1 MNKGLKF
8 LKNNEGEIMTY
19 FISFLILF
27 IPLKDMIAEYTI
39 NYVKMIPDIF
49 IIIMFIYILV
59 TRKQNI
65 KMDKTDIVVLIFII
79 FSFITSVLLNKR
91 NMISYIFEI
100 RALFLYYSLYYSLKH
115 IDKKNVNYDKLL
127 NVLEFMIILLSVF
140 AIIEKIFNKTILF
153 PHNWAMSITSP
164 NNFPRVYSLLKNPN
178 TFAFFNFLS
187 FVILTLNYKKCNKT
201 LFVFILCLIFN
212 NLWFCS
218 SRSTLLIMGTYCI
231 LMLILNYKKI
241 FNKINVKICL
251 CVVLLSFAL
260 ISSTSSLTS
269 YLNVEFVRNNSTQM
283 NPDTVQDEPQK
294 PDKNQNDKIPN
305 SSNQQENING
315 NGDNKQDTVI
325 IEPEKKGS
333 LLLRIK
339 NVLNG
344 KQFINSKIDG
354 RLYKISKGI
363 QIFKDNMFIGSGFG
377 TYGDAA
383 SLTFMSKD
391 VYKQYKI
398 PSRFYAD
405 NFYMV
410 ILVETG
416 ILGILQ
422 FTIWMLFLFQKIWN
436 CKYKVISLCSVLLF
450 GFFTNVFEIQIVNL
464 LLILILMMNNTKLK
478 S

>member
-187 FVILTLNYKKCNKT
+187 FV
-201 LFVFILCLIFN
+201 
-212 NLWFCS
+212 
-218 SRSTLLIMGTYCI
+218 M
-231 LMLILNYKKI
+231 
-241 FNKINVKICL
+241 

-325 IEPEKKGS
+325 IETEKKGS

-354 RLYKISKGI
+354 RLYKINKGI

-383 SLTFMSKD
+383 SLTFMPKD